1 MTAGSAPTVQRA
13 GMDPGTTRNTTGIRW
28 TILLIVVAAIAGS
41 VVVVCLAAIFVL
53 ATGSL
58 SVAADEK
65 PDLVERTLA
74 PWGRD
79 RSVHNHAPKMKNPYA
94 GDADAIAAGLDHYR
108 ENCLVCHGAP
118 GVPISDLSK
127 GLNPPAPSLG
137 REQSDTP
144 DGELFW
150 VTKHGIRLTSMPAFG
165 WTHSDEE
172 IWKIVAFL
180 RHLPELNAEEKQF
193 LREGALGA
201 AASLEEE
208 PYPEASRPAKSHTK
222 HSAEIRARGERLPQG
237 ANGGAAGESGRDRDD
252 HNRQPRP

>member
-1 MTAGSAPTVQRA
+1 MAQGAIKPSATK
-13 GMDPGTTRNTTGIRW
+13 PGATRNKW
-28 TILLIVVAAIAGS
+28 TIPLIVVAAIAGV
-41 VVVVCLAAIFVL
+41 VVVVCLAAILVL
-53 ATGSL
+53 ATGSV

-65 PDLVERTLA
+65 PGLIERMLA

-79 RSVHNHAPKMKNPYA
+79 RSVHNHAPKTKNPYA
-94 GDADAIAAGLDHYR
+94 GDPDAIAAGLDHYR

-172 IWKIVAFL
+172 IWKIVAFI
-180 RHLPELNAEEKQF
+180 RHLPELTAEEKEF
-193 LREGALGA
+193 LREGMGGA
-201 AASLEEE
+201 EATLEQE
-208 PYPEASRPAKSHTK
+208 PYPAASRPARSHTA
-222 HSAEIRARGERLPQG
+222 HSAEIRARGER
-237 ANGGAAGESGRDRDD
+237 ARDGRHRE
-252 HNRQPRP
+252 PRP

>member
-1 MTAGSAPTVQRA
+1 METGAIRNA
-13 GMDPGTTRNTTGIRW
+13 TRNGW
-28 TILLIVVAAIAGS
+28 TIPLIVLATLVGA
-41 VVVVCLAAIFVL
+41 VVVVSLAAILVL

-65 PDLVERTLA
+65 PGLIERTLA

-79 RSVHNHAPKMKNPYA
+79 RSVHQHAPQVKNPYD
-94 GDADAIAAGLDHYR
+94 GDPDATAEGLDHYR

-118 GVPISDLSK
+118 GVPISELAK

-137 REQSDTP
+137 KEEIDTP

-172 IWKIVAFL
+172 IWKIVTFI
-180 RHLPELNAEEKQF
+180 RHLPELTAEEKEF
-193 LREGALGA
+193 LREGAGT
-201 AASLEEE
+201 EEAHQE
-208 PYPEASRPAKSHTK
+208 QHLKEFYPQVHSGERSGHPERARDGRHHESRP
-222 HSAEIRARGERLPQG
+222 
-237 ANGGAAGESGRDRDD
+237 
-252 HNRQPRP
+252 

>member
-1 MTAGSAPTVQRA
+1 MTSGSAPTPHRA
-13 GMDPGTTRNTTGIRW
+13 GIEAGSGRNRW
-28 TILLIVVAAIAGS
+28 TVLLIVLAALACVVVVACVAAI
-41 VVVVCLAAIFVL
+41 LVL

-58 SVAADEK
+58 SVAADEM
-65 PDLVERTLA
+65 PGLIERTLA

-79 RSVHNHAPKMKNPYA
+79 RSVQNHAPKVKNPFA
-94 GDADAIAAGLDHYR
+94 GDPAAIAAGLDHYR
-108 ENCLVCHGAP
+108 ENCLMCHGAP

-137 REQSDTP
+137 RGQSDTP

-180 RHLPELNAEEKQF
+180 RHLPELTAEEKKF
-193 LREGALGA
+193 LRKGSGAEA
-201 AASLEEE
+201 TLEEE
-208 PYPEASRPAKSHTK
+208 PYPSASQPRKSHTA
-222 HSAEIRARGERLPQG
+222 HSAEIRARGER
-237 ANGGAAGESGRDRDD
+237 GRDDR
-252 HNRQPRP
+252 RREPRP